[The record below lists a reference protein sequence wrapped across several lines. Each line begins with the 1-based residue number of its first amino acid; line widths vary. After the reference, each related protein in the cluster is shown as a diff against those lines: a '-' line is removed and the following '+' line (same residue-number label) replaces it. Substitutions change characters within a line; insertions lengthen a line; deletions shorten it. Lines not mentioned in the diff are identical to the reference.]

1 MTRGE
6 RTLAQGAAK
15 WTRAAMA
22 LAVVLAVSLAS
33 AANAAQERA
42 VKSLLEMRHENVVV
56 QKWDLSCGSAALAT
70 LFTFQYG
77 NRISERDTAKALLKR
92 AEYLQNPNI
101 VRFREGFSLLD
112 LKRVASERGY
122 NGVAYGQLDLDDI
135 IDRAPLIVPI
145 DEFGYH
151 HFVVFRG
158 SYYNRV
164 LLADPAYGNRTMPI
178 EKFRRFWIEYPEIGH
193 VGFVLETSDGQAQ
206 PGRLAPEPR
215 DFPTL
220 R

>member
-1 MTRGE
+1 M
-6 RTLAQGAAK
+6 AQAAAK
-15 WTRAAMA
+15 GTRAAMA
-22 LAVVLAVSLAS
+22 LAIVLAVSLPPAVS
-33 AANAAQERA
+33 AARERA
-42 VKSLLEMRHENVVV
+42 VKSLLEMRHDNVVV
-56 QKWDLSCGSAALAT
+56 QKWDLSCGAAALAT

-77 NRISERDTAKALLKR
+77 DRISERDTAKALFKR
-92 AEYLQNPNI
+92 AEYLENPNI

-112 LKRVASERGY
+112 LKRVANERGY
-122 NGVAYGQLDLDDI
+122 KGVAYGQLDLDDI

-151 HFVVFRG
+151 HFVIFRG
-158 SYYNRV
+158 VYANRV
-164 LLADPAYGNRTMPI
+164 LLADPAYGNRTLPI
-178 EKFRRFWIEYPEIGH
+178 EKFRRFWMGYPGIGH
-193 VGFVLETSDGQAQ
+193 VGFVLETPDGQAQ